1 MKDLG
6 LGKKR
11 SLATEKKTGYE
22 LKATIDEHGYLREGL
37 SNCRRVLSGK
47 A

>member
-11 SLATEKKTGYE
+11 SLATEKTGYE
-22 LKATIDEHGYLREGL
+22 LKATIDEHGYVREGL